1 MAYIRGLA
9 NSGENEVE
17 TMHRI
22 LSDKA
27 EALTFEIKEKTESIG
42 RTLESLKT
50 KNNLLICLIV
60 RGNELIMP
68 SGKDTMEIG
77 DTVLVVTT
85 HPGLNTIEDI
95 IA

>member
-1 MAYIRGLA
+1 M
-9 NSGENEVE
+9 
-17 TMHRI
+17 
-22 LSDKA
+22 
-27 EALTFEIKEKTESIG
+27 
-42 RTLESLKT
+42 ESLKT
-50 KNNLLICLIV
+50 KDNLLICLIV

-85 HPGLNTIEDI
+85 HQGLNTIEDI